1 MTLRQFEFFVE
12 IADTGSFS
20 RAAEAMHVSQPALS
34 QQIRSIESQ
43 LGSPLFKR
51 LASGVR
57 LTQAGEAMLPHA
69 RAAIA
74 SARRAVR
81 AFHEVGAGLSGEL
94 ELATVMSIAVGVLPK
109 PLARWHAEI
118 PQISVRVSEFAH
130 RRQLED
136 FTAAG
141 NADLAVG
148 PTPVAWP
155 GPSVPIGQ
163 ERFVLVTTPQDPV
176 VREIRPY
183 ANGAPPGAPR
193 SAGTVDV
200 HALEGRGWV
209 LFDRFHGL
217 SDLIERHL
225 RDAGLAA
232 PRATVRTTQFLTA
245 ATLASS
251 GMGPT
256 LLPANVVPDHL
267 DIVQCEPWPPLRR
280 SLSVYS
286 RSEPS
291 GVARRFVDLLRTTAP
306 MLER

>member
-1 MTLRQFEFFVE
+1 MVGRQVDVMYPTLPPVPEDAPVALSVEGLSRGMVQDVSLQVRAGEILGVAGLVGSGRSELLRMIFGADTPAAGRVLVHGAALVVPCAVGHQMTLRQFEFFVE
-12 IADTGSFS
+12 IADTRSFS

-51 LASGVR
+51 LANGVR

-74 SARRAVR
+74 SARRGVR
-81 AFHEVGAGLSGEL
+81 AFHEVGAGLAGEL

-109 PLARWHAEI
+109 PLARWHAEV

-148 PTPVAWP
+148 PTPVAWS

-163 ERFVLVTTPQDPV
+163 ERFVLVIT
-176 VREIRPY
+176 
-183 ANGAPPGAPR
+183 G
-193 SAGTVDV
+193 
-200 HALEGRGWV
+200 
-209 LFDRFHGL
+209 
-217 SDLIERHL
+217 
-225 RDAGLAA
+225 
-232 PRATVRTTQFLTA
+232 
-245 ATLASS
+245 SS
-251 GMGPT
+251 
-256 LLPANVVPDHL
+256 
-267 DIVQCEPWPPLRR
+267 Q
-280 SLSVYS
+280 S
-286 RSEPS
+286 R
-291 GVARRFVDLLRTTAP
+291 V
-306 MLER
+306 